1 MLFMKVLRQVPDEVS
16 KAFAGFIQL
25 GVVTQGLVV
34 SRE

>member
-16 KAFAGFIQL
+16 IAFARFIQL

>member
-1 MLFMKVLRQVPDEVS
+1 MLFVKVFRQVPDKIS
-16 KAFAGFIQL
+16 IAFAGFIQL

>member
-1 MLFMKVLRQVPDEVS
+1 MLFVKIFGQVPDKIS
-16 KAFAGFIQL
+16 IAFTGSIQL